1 MEGSAGRDIMIW
13 KRVLSPEY
21 IDKSFAIIGLI
32 IAVSLLVVNFIQL
45 KSLLIT
51 IVFVMVSISCLIYL
65 KIGDKFDAELKI
77 PKFCLNVKLFDAL
90 FFLLYTLSALILYF
104 RPNHYERPLAYF
116 VVIIL
121 MSGVLAG
128 GCISADRRHIGF
140 ILIQIFLLGMNLGW
154 SHLMIVPSLIGVDPW
169 YHCDLTSRIIDGF
182 YIPEGY
188 AYADLPIFHL
198 MIAITSIISDYSYKF
213 AAMLSVSFGQIIC
226 NAMFTFLFANYL
238 FKNHRV
244 GLLAALLTM
253 IGDIH
258 ICWTYWS
265 IPNAFG
271 GIFILPVIYLLF
283 TKYNH
288 NSFSRLV
295 TAMLVILLMSTIILT
310 HALIAGV
317 TAILLFV
324 AYASFRYRELILGHL
339 EAIKSLLIPC
349 FFSLAMFGWWMY
361 GSNVINN
368 FAYFMKEFSLDFL
381 TISRGL
387 SSTIFIP
394 QFELIFP
401 SLGRYLFF
409 SLAIIGILYMISL
422 KGNNTSFTLAILSLT
437 LLVFPFVFYVSGRT
451 VFEERF
457 AYLSLIFLSIP
468 LALAL
473 YLLGTY
479 KTKAKI
485 ITYCFTIGAVIMLSF
500 LSIMSITA
508 CVDNHT
514 FAPIIGRTA
523 YYTQSELSG
532 SEFFGEN
539 AVGVISSDFYYSYNP
554 SSSIFEHIYGFDR
567 KRLHNLEL
575 SINSGEFY
583 HDGSVKIIR
592 SSLIQ
597 EFERQGFISQNI
609 LPNVDIFLSNSGFN
623 KIYDNSA
630 MLGYIG

>member
-1 MEGSAGRDIMIW
+1 MIW
-13 KRVLSPEY
+13 QKILSLKD
-21 IDKSFAIIGLI
+21 IDKLFAIIGLT
-32 IAVSLLVVNFIQL
+32 IAVSLLAINFIQL
-45 KSLLIT
+45 KSLLVT
-51 IVFVMVSISCLIYL
+51 IVFVMVSTSCLIYL
-65 KIGDKFDAELKI
+65 KIGDKFGAELKN
-77 PKFCLNVKLFDAL
+77 PKFCFNVKIFSAL
-90 FFLLYTLSALILYF
+90 FFLLYTLSVLILYF
-104 RPNHYERPLAYF
+104 RPNFYERPLAYF

-128 GCISADRRHIGF
+128 GCISADQRHSGF
-140 ILIQIFLLGMNLGW
+140 ILIQIFLLAMNLGW

-169 YHCDLTSRIIDGF
+169 YHCGLTSRIIDGF

-188 AYADLPIFHL
+188 GYADLPVFHL
-198 MIAITSIISDYSYKF
+198 MIAITSIILDYSYKF

-226 NAMFTFLFANYL
+226 NSIFTFLFANYL

-271 GIFILPVIYLLF
+271 GIFILIVMYLLF

-288 NSFSRLV
+288 NSFSRLA
-295 TAMLVILLMSTIILT
+295 TAMFVILLMSTIILT
-310 HALIAGV
+310 HVLVAAV

-324 AYASFRYRELILGHL
+324 AYASFSYRELILGNL
-339 EAIKSLLIPC
+339 ETIKTLLIPC
-349 FFSLAMFGWWMY
+349 SFSLAMFGWWTY
-361 GSNVINN
+361 GSSVINN
-368 FAYFMKEFSLDFL
+368 LAYFMKGFSLEFMTTTRDL
-381 TISRGL
+381 I
-387 SSTIFIP
+387 STIVIP

-401 SLGRYLFF
+401 HLGRYLFF
-409 SLAIIGILYMISL
+409 PLAIIGILYMVSL
-422 KGNNTSFTLAILSLT
+422 KSNNVSFTFAILSLT
-437 LLVFPFVFYVSGRT
+437 LLVFPFVFYISGRT

-457 AYLSLIFLSIP
+457 AYFSLIFLSIP
-468 LALAL
+468 LALTL

-479 KTKAKI
+479 KIKEKI
-485 ITYCFTIGAVIMLSF
+485 IPYCFIIGAVIVLSF

-523 YYTQSELSG
+523 YYTQSEISG

-539 AVGVISSDFYYSYNP
+539 AVGMISSDFYYSYNP
-554 SSSIFEHIYGFDR
+554 SSSIFEHVYGFDR
-567 KRLHNLEL
+567 KRLRNLES

-583 HDGSVKIIR
+583 HDGSIKIIR
-592 SSLIQ
+592 SSNIQ
-597 EFERQGFISQNI
+597 EFERRGFISQNI
-609 LPNVDIFLSNSGFN
+609 LPNVDIYLSNSGFN

-630 MLGYIG
+630 MFGYTG